1 MGNNIYMNPE
11 KWMPFINGHWQKE
24 MPTKVGTYPTAS
36 RQGERA
42 EDRHIII
49 TKEGKAYALSSTTNI
64 YANGG
69 TDWTG
74 WWWSEPYPELPKPP
88 EWEAV
93 DVSNWGTAE

>member
-11 KWMPFINGHWQKE
+11 KWTPFINGHWQKE
-24 MPTKVGTYPTAS
+24 MPTKPGTYPAANP
-36 RQGERA
+36 QGEKVA
-42 EDRHIII
+42 DRHVAL
-49 TKEGKAYALSSTTNI
+49 TKEGKAWNPDPGECEWI
-64 YANGG
+64 
-69 TDWTG
+69 G